1 MSRKVARNAAMQMIY
16 EHLQGGEGGEET
28 LLMVYD
34 QLRNE
39 GTAHLDQEDPDVS
52 DRAFIQN
59 VFQGVMD
66 HLDELDAEIEKFST
80 WPLDRLSLVDLTIMR
95 MAVWEILF
103 ENDPDVPGSVAIS
116 EAVELTKTYSDPE
129 DGRFVNGILGSV
141 LRAKEGKA

>member
-39 GTAHLDQEDPDVS
+39 STAHLDQEDPDDS

-66 HLDELDAEIEKFST
+66 HLDELDAGIEKFST

>member
-66 HLDELDAEIEKFST
+66 HLDELDAEINKKDAEIA
-80 WPLDRLSLVDLTIMR
+80 RLTALLEERS
-95 MAVWEILF
+95 
-103 ENDPDVPGSVAIS
+103 
-116 EAVELTKTYSDPE
+116 
-129 DGRFVNGILGSV
+129 
-141 LRAKEGKA
+141 GK